1 MSHALSSVSGID
13 AKGLKAACAEPPEKT
28 KTMTATPLIKR
39 APTIFLEQINVN
51 ALITNQ
57 QPLLK
62 DVFYLLWG
70 GLTVNT
76 FFAAGLWLVSSGW
89 GLVVEEKAI
98 ALSDITGIILV
109 FILGISIHFRCC
121 ASNQD
126 ITSQN

>member
-1 MSHALSSVSGID
+1 MFAT
-13 AKGLKAACAEPPEKT
+13 GLI
-28 KTMTATPLIKR
+28 L
-39 APTIFLEQINVN
+39 IFLLGLVLTGQKTAIRV
-51 ALITNQ
+51 ITSISDKA
-57 QPLLK
+57 LK

-109 FILGISIHFRCC
+109 FILGVVLLIKTLL
-121 ASNQD
+121 AK
-126 ITSQN
+126 TKLG